1 MRESLSIVLVYRPP
15 VVPGTEADQGNTER
29 LCRVMREMWG
39 PQVWVGDFN
48 LHIDWERA
56 YSPVAFP
63 PTSGTA
69 CWTWLCPTGRVWL
82 QRQAQKDI
90 LLLEQIIKCS
100 TWSCVDQVLTITK
113 SGACGWLEQGKHDH
127 WPSWR
132 TGWTGWTGGRKGLN
146 LQAEAE
152 WDKFKEILD
161 REVAAW
167 KGGGM
172 GANHGGWLGKLWG
185 W

>member
-113 SGACGWLEQGKHDH
+113 RSLWLTGARQTWPLTKLKDRLNRVNCGEEGM
-127 WPSWR
+127 
-132 TGWTGWTGGRKGLN
+132 N

-172 GANHGGWLGKLWG
+172 GANHGGWLGKSWG